1 MRWKGLIF
9 IAAILGIVFV
19 LSLFFTDAWLERRL
33 ENAGSSIVGA
43 KVEIDHLDFSL
54 IGVHLRWDSL
64 QVADPKDTWKNL
76 LTTGR
81 TEFNMEFLPLLAK
94 KYILENFEISRMGSG
109 SKRTT
114 DGKIEKHKKKPAKP
128 GFFSKTIQKL
138 ENDVSRAPAWNLG
151 QYKSKVNV
159 DSLVALLDLQ
169 SPQKIDSL
177 KKDLQAKYAHWDSV
191 FTNVA
196 FDQDFR
202 ALETRIKS
210 MNPAEIKTPEG
221 LQAALNTVK
230 QAKSKVDSLQ
240 KAVSETRTHFTAD
253 LENFQNSLKRAD
265 DWIKEDYENALT
277 KAKLPDIN
285 RQNIGKF
292 IFGSKIVY
300 QLNRILSI
308 TATVRK
314 YAAKFQSDKP
324 KKEKPPRLKG
334 QNIHFVQKNAKP
346 EFWAR
351 KIHLS
356 GKTQE
361 GLSFAGELD
370 NLVSSQR
377 LIGKTTTITIKG
389 SRADGSALNVNGEFN
404 YLDEVPR
411 EAFSLKMKKIPLNN
425 VKLADSPLLPNKVRS
440 GVGSINAELEITGE
454 QLRSQIKFSA
464 DNLKFAALANEGEL
478 NALEKNVQK
487 VIRSA
492 STIDLDADIKSEN
505 NDLAFSVHSNL
516 DDLFAQQLQSALSAE
531 VGKAKQ
537 KVRANVNKRVQKYR
551 DDLQSFVG
559 ERQAKLEGLMKNYEK
574 MAAEKSRLVDDKK
587 KELEARINQEKK
599 KGTQKLQDQI
609 KKRFKGFN
617 P

>member
-19 LSLFFTDAWLERRL
+19 LSLIFTDAWLERRL

-64 QVADPKDTWKNL
+64 QVTDPKDTWKNL

-81 TEFNMEFLPLLAK
+81 TEFNMEFLPLLSK
-94 KYILENFEISRMGSG
+94 KYILENFEISHVGSG
-109 SKRTT
+109 SERTT
-114 DGKIEKHKKKPAKP
+114 DGKIEKRKKKPSRP
-128 GFFSKTIQKL
+128 GFFEKTMQKL
-138 ENDVSRAPAWNLG
+138 ENNVSRAPAWNPG

-159 DSLVALLDLQ
+159 DSLIALLDLQ
-169 SPQKIDSL
+169 SPKKIDSL
-177 KKDLQAKYAHWDSV
+177 KKDLQKKYAHWDSV
-191 FTNVA
+191 FTKVA
-196 FDQDFR
+196 FDKDFR

-221 LQAALNTVK
+221 LQAALNTVNK
-230 QAKSKVDSLQ
+230 AKIKVDSLQ
-240 KAVSETRTHFTAD
+240 KAVSETKANFTAD
-253 LENFQNSLKRAD
+253 LVNFQKSLKRAD
-265 DWIKEDYENALT
+265 DWIEQDYTNALD
-277 KAKLPDIN
+277 KAKLPDLN
-285 RQNIGKF
+285 KQNIGKF

-300 QLNRILSI
+300 QLNRILGI

-314 YAAKFQSDKP
+314 YAGKFQSDKP
-324 KKEKPPRLKG
+324 KKEKPPRLQG

-356 GKTQE
+356 GMTQK
-361 GLSFAGELD
+361 GLSFAGEID

-377 LIGKTTTITIKG
+377 LIGKTTTIAIKG
-389 SRADGSALNVNGEFN
+389 SRSDGSALNVNGEFN

-411 EAFSLKMKKIPLNN
+411 EVFSLEMKKIPLNN
-425 VKLADSPLLPNKVRS
+425 VKLTDSSLLPNKVRS
-440 GVGSINAELEITGE
+440 GVGSVNAKLGITGE
-454 QLRSQIKFSA
+454 QLHSKIKFSA
-464 DNLKFAALANEGEL
+464 GNIKFAAMANEGEL
-478 NALEKNVQK
+478 SALERNIQK

-492 STIDLDADIKSEN
+492 SIIGFNADIKKEN
-505 NDLAFSVHSNL
+505 NNLAFSVQSNL
-516 DDLFAQQLQSALSAE
+516 DDLFAQQLESALSTE
-531 VGKAKQ
+531 VEKARQ
-537 KVRANVNKRVQKYR
+537 KVQANVNKRVEKYR

-574 MAAEKSRLVDDKK
+574 MAADKVRLVDGKK
-587 KELEARINQEKK
+587 QELKARIEQEKK
-599 KGTQKLQDQI
+599 KSTNKLKDKV
-609 KKRFKGFN
+609 KKRFKGFK